1 MLEEKSSSMPS
12 ESNLSGENFLSEG
25 DNEMMNY
32 PWRHGV
38 VFAPADQMFHQHFN
52 ASAEPARY
60 FPVAFGSLRYPL
72 TESKRRLF
80 AGGDVS
86 VKAGGD
92 QIEWADQNPQ
102 IHRMFLEG
110 LAKNGVESRMGDLID
125 ESRYEAAE

>member
-1 MLEEKSSSMPS
+1 MRK
-12 ESNLSGENFLSEG
+12 F
-25 DNEMMNY
+25 

-38 VFAPADQMFHQHFN
+38 VFAPVDQMFHQHFN
-52 ASAEPARY
+52 ASADPARY

-92 QIEWADQNPQ
+92 QIEWAEQNPE
-102 IHRMFLEG
+102 IHRMFLDA
-110 LAKNGVESRMGDLID
+110 LAGNGVESRMGDLID
-125 ESRYEAAE
+125 ESQYQAAQ

>member
-1 MLEEKSSSMPS
+1 M
-12 ESNLSGENFLSEG
+12 
-25 DNEMMNY
+25 
-32 PWRHGV
+32 
-38 VFAPADQMFHQHFN
+38 
-52 ASAEPARY
+52 
-60 FPVAFGSLRYPL
+60 AFGSLRYPL

-92 QIEWADQNPQ
+92 QIEWADQIPE